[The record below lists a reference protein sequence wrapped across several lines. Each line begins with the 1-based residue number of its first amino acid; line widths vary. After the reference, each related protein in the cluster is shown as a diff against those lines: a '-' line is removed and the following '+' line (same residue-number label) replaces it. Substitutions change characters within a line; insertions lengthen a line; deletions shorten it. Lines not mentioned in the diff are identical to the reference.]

1 MFIPNFVPLF
11 GVLGD
16 GIIYNFID
24 VFVIHYCKTTSC
36 LSFGQFPTDRILTIF
51 VVQNCLSKRGNLVVP
66 NKENV
71 NNEHYDIEFENY
83 VMARKVYYIV

>member
-1 MFIPNFVPLF
+1 MVHSKFCSSL

-16 GIIYNFID
+16 DIIYNFID
-24 VFVIHYCKTTSC
+24 VFVIHYCKTMSC
-36 LSFGQFPTDRILTIF
+36 LSFGHFPTARILTIF
-51 VVQNCLSKRGNLVVP
+51 VVQNCLLKRRNLVVP

-83 VMARKVYYIV
+83 AMARKVYNVV